1 MAGANCPSKFYIALT
16 ATWSLNILFRFIKD
30 HFADSFRLI
39 PESPPRPGAPEEKW
53 ISSAT
58 LLEAPETDIPPAS
71 PRTPEPKMPFVPS
84 FSLSTPSGQSPHSM
98 KSNSP
103 SVRGSPLTPL
113 QFIRRA
119 DVDAMLRPVT
129 PSKPPTLRARNPATH
144 VHTPARNSVWRP

>member
-1 MAGANCPSKFYIALT
+1 VVGLNYRSMPSQFFPAIVVLIKN
-16 ATWSLNILFRFIKD
+16 SRFIND
-30 HFADSFRLI
+30 HFAESFRLA

-58 LLEAPETDIPPAS
+58 LLEAPELATP
-71 PRTPEPKMPFVPS
+71 PRTPEPRLPFVPS
-84 FSLSTPSGQSPHSM
+84 FALSTPSGHSPHSI

-103 SVRGSPLTPL
+103 SVKGSPLTPL

-129 PSKPPTLRARNPATH
+129 PSKPPSVRTRNTAPN
-144 VHTPARNSVWRP
+144 TPMTRNSIWRP